1 MSYYITMEETTCKPI
16 LDELAKDNMVQLERP
31 MISEMQKG
39 GNYFGGGFVLYP
51 TDASPVC
58 MYFNMAVNT
67 IEAPIYVLTV
77 EPAKDAYTLSDNKM
91 GKGLLCTDKILV
103 TNAECLNTDFIF
115 DRFVECIED
124 GSIEQIPKDVIQ
136 KIAIHFSGVKWDPKY
151 NKVLM
156 DNSYEEYFNLN
167 ENGNTIL
174 LNAMI
179 YQNFEFARYLINKY
193 PQYKLTEDDD
203 MVFVVGIFTGTN
215 LDVSLK
221 AKARIFK
228 FYKEMYGKYPKMQ
241 SNIGLIYIIDYLKVR
256 IRCLI

>member
-51 TDASPVC
+51 SDASPVC

-77 EPAKDAYTLSDNKM
+77 EPAKDAYTLLDNKM
-91 GKGLLCTDKILV
+91 G
-103 TNAECLNTDFIF
+103 
-115 DRFVECIED
+115 

-156 DNSYEEYFNLN
+156 DKSYEEYFNLN

-193 PQYKLTEDDD
+193 PQYRLTEDDD

-215 LDVSLK
+215 LDTSLK
-221 AKARIFK
+221 AKANIFK

-241 SNIGLIYIIDYLKVR
+241 SNVGLLYIIDYLKVR

>member
-77 EPAKDAYTLSDNKM
+77 EPAKDAYTLLDNKM

-103 TNAECLNTDFIF
+103 TNAECLNTDFVF
-115 DRFVECIED
+115 DRFVDEVGYEEACKKVALPGSSEHQTGLAFDIAYMKNGEYQEKTSDED
-124 GSIEQIPKDVIQ
+124 PEIIWLKE
-136 KIAIHFSGVKWDPKY
+136 
-151 NKVLM
+151 
-156 DNSYEEYFNLN
+156 NSYKYGFILRYPLGKEKITGYSYERWHYRFVGIELATTLYEEGLTLEEYYERLK
-167 ENGNTIL
+167 GQPLVRKT
-174 LNAMI
+174 
-179 YQNFEFARYLINKY
+179 K
-193 PQYKLTEDDD
+193 ED
-203 MVFVVGIFTGTN
+203 
-215 LDVSLK
+215 
-221 AKARIFK
+221 
-228 FYKEMYGKYPKMQ
+228 
-241 SNIGLIYIIDYLKVR
+241 
-256 IRCLI
+256 